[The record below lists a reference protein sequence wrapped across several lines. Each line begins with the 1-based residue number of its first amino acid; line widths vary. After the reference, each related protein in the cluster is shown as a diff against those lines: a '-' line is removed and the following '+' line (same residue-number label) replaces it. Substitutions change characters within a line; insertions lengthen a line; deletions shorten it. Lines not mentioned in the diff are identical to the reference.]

1 MEWRLEI
8 FFPTKKECSDWRE
21 SLTFKQALYPY
32 RVGKDM
38 HNPSKMH
45 MNFPSSNS
53 SRLNSS
59 QWINYEYCMHR
70 SVGDQI
76 EFTVKRKTKNKPL
89 IWEYPPARKKN
100 GSLKC
105 CFCANCEKKEK
116 RFQKKSRL
124 LQPLSWTGKM
134 GVNFHPLFDWVD
146 LPASCTTWRPQVS
159 GWCSVAWNKQ
169 IEKGT
174 SWHSAPTKTWLTA
187 RPRQ

>member
-8 FFPTKKECSDWRE
+8 FLLTKKEYSDWRE

-70 SVGDQI
+70 SMGDQI
-76 EFTVKRKTKNKPL
+76 EFTVKRKTKNKPAIL
-89 IWEYPPARKKN
+89 EYPSAGIKEV
-100 GSLKC
+100 SLKS
-105 CFCANCEKKEK
+105 CFCAKLW
-116 RFQKKSRL
+116 KKSIQRSRIYRSLFSGMERL
-124 LQPLSWTGKM
+124 VLIFILFLIGWTCPPHARHGD
-134 GVNFHPLFDWVD
+134 H
-146 LPASCTTWRPQVS
+146 R
-159 GWCSVAWNKQ
+159 
-169 IEKGT
+169 
-174 SWHSAPTKTWLTA
+174 SAA
-187 RPRQ
+187 GAA